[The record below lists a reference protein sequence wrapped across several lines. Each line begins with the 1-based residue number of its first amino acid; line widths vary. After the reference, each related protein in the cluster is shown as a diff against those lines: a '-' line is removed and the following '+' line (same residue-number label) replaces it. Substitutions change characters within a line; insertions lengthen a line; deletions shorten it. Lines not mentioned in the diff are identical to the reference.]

1 MWTNVRNV
9 VLGPLNRERERL
21 AGAAA
26 AAEAARQAP
35 GQGQPG
41 GPPAT
46 PAPPA
51 PPAQSDIPTPAQN
64 QEAQGPPPPSNS
76 TSLLDLLA
84 RIGIDTE
91 NKSLWPTASSR
102 TPISPPSLTHKT
114 MTFVSLLVLTLHPEV
129 WNRRRAALKTREGRL
144 RTEANVMEREVER
157 LEGQE
162 LSEEDKKREETT
174 AVLRM
179 QDGRRAPWLKTYIQ
193 RVRGGEWVD
202 DL

>member
-1 MWTNVRNV
+1 M
-9 VLGPLNRERERL
+9 
-21 AGAAA
+21 
-26 AAEAARQAP
+26 
-35 GQGQPG
+35 
-41 GPPAT
+41 
-46 PAPPA
+46 
-51 PPAQSDIPTPAQN
+51 
-64 QEAQGPPPPSNS
+64 
-76 TSLLDLLA
+76 
-84 RIGIDTE
+84 
-91 NKSLWPTASSR
+91 
-102 TPISPPSLTHKT
+102 